1 MILDKYNEFADAVAI
16 PTTLNAVALLGDVID
31 LGDAPEKVGSGD
43 YTDFYVSVDTD
54 VTGATSVRFDLVSDA
69 QDTIAVNG
77 SATVHGSTGAIPVA
91 QLKAGAVFSFQLPKG
106 FNYERYLGVLVTVVG
121 TATAGAVNA
130 GLAAEAGGWKAVTSH
145 TGFEA

>member
-1 MILDKYNEFADAVAI
+1 MILDNYNEFADAVAI
-16 PTTLNAVALLGDVID
+16 PTTANAVALLGDVID

-43 YTDFYVSVDTD
+43 YTDFYVSVDTA
-54 VTGATSVRFDLVSDA
+54 VAGATSVRFDLVSDA
-69 QDTIAVNG
+69 QAAIAVDG
-77 SATVHGSTGAIPVA
+77 SATVHGSTGAIPLA

-121 TATAGAVNA
+121 TATAGRVNA

-145 TGFEA
+145 TGF